1 MGRKEFI
8 ATADHSSRGSVAIS
22 GAAQV
27 RAAAEP
33 AFASGSIGPGS
44 GGRAAVR
51 PKSSEQSPL
60 DFERIYEDHFDF
72 VWRSLRLLGVAPA
85 FVEDVAQDTFDVVL
99 RQLDRFEGRSSVR
112 TWLFAIAQRVAANH
126 RRTARRKLE
135 PLRAFTDV
143 VSGDPTPHAHAEAS
157 EAAGVVQRFVADL
170 TPELRTLF
178 VLAVLEEVPAREVA
192 QTLRISVNAVYCRI
206 HALRNDLRRAFE
218 LHEGQS

>member
-8 ATADHSSRGSVAIS
+8 ATADHSSRGSVALVGTAPIRT
-22 GAAQV
+22 AADPALANGPV
-27 RAAAEP
+27 ASRPGGHAAL
-33 AFASGSIGPGS
+33 
-44 GGRAAVR
+44 R
-51 PKSSEQSPL
+51 PKSTEQSPL
-60 DFERIYEDHFDF
+60 DFERIYEDHFAF

-85 FVEDVAQDTFDVVL
+85 AVEDVAQDTFDVVL

-157 EAAGVVQRFVADL
+157 EAAGVVERFVADL
-170 TPELRTLF
+170 APELRTLF

-192 QTLRISVNAVYCRI
+192 QTLRISVNAVYCRV
-206 HALRNDLRRAFE
+206 HALRDDLRRAFE
-218 LHEGQS
+218 LHEGRS